1 MNSQTE
7 RSRKPSV
14 RSCFSLGSSKTHTAV
29 AGAVGKVNIPLRL
42 RDVQVQWESP
52 AFWTFPRNGFF
63 HGPSIHPGYRA
74 VNTAKENAMTKK
86 PSQPMPVLAIPK
98 LSDGQLE
105 PLFRRL
111 NLAHTR
117 RIYQEVADRAE
128 KENWTYRDFLALLLA
143 EEVAHRKQTRLQ
155 RCTRQ
160 AHFPFFKTIDE
171 FDFTLQS
178 TLRQSLLGSY
188 LGPDFVTEGR
198 SLILYGK
205 TGRGK
210 THLAVAIGYRAIQ
223 NGFDTLCTTAAE
235 LIEDLSNA
243 SAKGLLH
250 QSLSAYTRPHV
261 LVIDEI
267 GYLSYGPDAA
277 NVLFHVVNDRHLR
290 KRPMI
295 FTTNKP
301 LSEWGKVLRDEDLA
315 AAILDRALERGRF
328 VHLDGP
334 SGRTRHLNLEET
346 SPAKAERLRISGING
361 SEFPEPTKTLGSAKF
376 LLVGDRKLIPN
387 QSVLALT
394 DRTWAL
400 QSRMPFIP
408 KAKMNPESGLRN
420 RSNFFIFNNMAERVG
435 FEIS

>member
-1 MNSQTE
+1 
-7 RSRKPSV
+7 
-14 RSCFSLGSSKTHTAV
+14 
-29 AGAVGKVNIPLRL
+29 
-42 RDVQVQWESP
+42 
-52 AFWTFPRNGFF
+52 
-63 HGPSIHPGYRA
+63 
-74 VNTAKENAMTKK
+74 MTQK
-86 PSQPMPVLAIPK
+86 PSQPIPVPAIPK

-223 NGFDTLCTTAAE
+223 NGFDTLCTTAAQ

-301 LSEWGKVLRDEDLA
+301 LTEWGKVLHDEDLA
-315 AAILDRALERGRF
+315 AAILDRVLERGRF

-334 SGRTRHLNLEET
+334 SGRTRHLNLEEA
-346 SPAKAERLRISGING
+346 SPAKAQRLRISGING
-361 SEFPEPTKTLGSAKF
+361 SEFPEPTREVNFCDFRRNFNPSTVPF
-376 LLVGDRKLIPN
+376 WYRK
-387 QSVLALT
+387 SLT
-394 DRTWAL
+394 HY
-400 QSRMPFIP
+400 
-408 KAKMNPESGLRN
+408 G
-420 RSNFFIFNNMAERVG
+420 RV
-435 FEIS
+435 